1 MIRSSACLW
10 TCREVVVRLPWDK
23 GQLDFGEQHF
33 DRNGAKEVHAWE
45 GTKVRAPKEHKS
57 ALSRHELF

>member
-1 MIRSSACLW
+1 M
-10 TCREVVVRLPWDK
+10 VRLPRDK
-23 GQLDFGEQHF
+23 GRLDFGEQHF

-45 GTKVRAPKEHKS
+45 GAKVGAPKEHKS